1 MKILLRIAAIAP
13 FLAPCIAGADEGEII
28 ILREVSPRV
37 AYREA
42 QPGPVISKAN
52 VSPRQQVLDALDGA
66 ASGRELTDDE
76 FALVDTGKPADGG
89 NSPIAAISGTLDAAG
104 ARAGGGGTTAPG
116 GASGVLGGM
125 NALIGAAGGGTVGR
139 ATQDIG
145 KTVNSMVG
153 SMPAGVTQ

>member
-13 FLAPCIAGADEGEII
+13 FLVPCIAGAGEGEII

-37 AYREA
+37 AYRES

-52 VSPRQQVLDALDGA
+52 ASPRQQVLDALDGA
-66 ASGRELTDDE
+66 ASGRELSDDE
-76 FALVDTGKPADGG
+76 FALVGTGKPAGGG
-89 NSPIAAISGTLDAAG
+89 NSPIAAISGTLGAAG
-104 ARAGGGGTTAPG
+104 ASGGGTTAPG